1 MSNIFEL
8 PHPDEP
14 GREWTPAER
23 RRLEGHAGEIL
34 AALGLDLDTPGTRDT
49 PRRFLQALAATFASF
64 PAIRANFSLA
74 APALP
79 ARPFPLETM
88 HWPKPIGSPVLESLH
103 YAIESSHDVHTRYD
117 KIVEVASW
125 MAYEELPMPEFALPF
140 GVGQGDANEAIDFVM
155 VADSIDTAFT
165 NFDSHTKFQMDYAG
179 RHWSDS
185 DAEFACLKRA
195 MEQGVPI
202 LDGKYLSTVTHGEL
216 DKIFQGN
223 IEMPMLD
230 EKVAVLHQVG
240 KVLAEKYDGRFH
252 NFVHACSPKLYDNG
266 NGLIDRLVTE
276 FPRFN
281 DVSML
286 DGHEIKFYKLAQLG
300 IWMLYATLHSSG
312 EFRLDDP
319 QKMTAFADY
328 IVPVAL
334 RLLDI
339 TSYSKELE
347 HAINTYQLI
356 PRDSRWEIEIRAH
369 CIYSTALLS
378 EQINKLRSPDTQ
390 VIIPQIDARLWTHYH
405 TTTWPHHLTKTIM
418 Y

>member
-1 MSNIFEL
+1 
-8 PHPDEP
+8 
-14 GREWTPAER
+14 
-23 RRLEGHAGEIL
+23 
-34 AALGLDLDTPGTRDT
+34 
-49 PRRFLQALAATFASF
+49 
-64 PAIRANFSLA
+64 
-74 APALP
+74 
-79 ARPFPLETM
+79 M
-88 HWPKPIGSPVLESLH
+88 HWPKPIGSPVLESLR
-103 YAIESSHDVHTRYD
+103 YAIESSRDVHTHYD

-140 GVGQGDANEAIDFVM
+140 GVGQGDPNEAIDFIM
-155 VADSIDTAFT
+155 VADSIDTAFS
-165 NFDSHTKFQMDYAG
+165 NFDTHTKFQVDYAAQ
-179 RHWSDS
+179 HWSDS
-185 DAEFACLKRA
+185 EAEFACLKRA
-195 MEQGVPI
+195 MDQGVPI
-202 LDGKYLSTVTHGEL
+202 LDGKYLSTVTGSEL
-216 DKIFQGN
+216 DKIFHGN

-230 EKVAVLHQVG
+230 EKLAVLHQVG

-252 NFVHACSPKLYDNG
+252 NFVRVCSPKLYDNG
-266 NGLIDRLVTE
+266 NGLIDRLITE

-286 DGHEIKFYKLAQLG
+286 DGHEIRFYKLAQLG
-300 IWMLYATLHSSG
+300 IWMLYSTLHRSG
-312 EFRLDDP
+312 KFRLDDP

-334 RLLDI
+334 RLLGI

-347 HAINTYQLI
+347 QAINTYQLI

-369 CIYSTALLS
+369 CIYSTALLR
-378 EQINKLRSPDTQ
+378 EEINKLRSPDTQ